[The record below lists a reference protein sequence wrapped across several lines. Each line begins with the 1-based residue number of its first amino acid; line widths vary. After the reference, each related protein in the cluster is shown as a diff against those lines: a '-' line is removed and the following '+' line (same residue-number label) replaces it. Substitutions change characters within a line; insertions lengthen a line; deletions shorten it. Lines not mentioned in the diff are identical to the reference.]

1 MAHSFH
7 HVSYPVLSQE
17 QCKNAKLYA
26 TREDFV
32 KTLPNQIFF
41 MEVGVAAGDFSEFV
55 IQTCEPRLSVLIDLY
70 NQKDILYVDG
80 REPRYSSDENLQF
93 VIDRM
98 DKYRGIDIIQED
110 SLTALPR
117 LLNRKEYFDFIYLDA
132 SHKYQD
138 VVLDIE
144 ASCALLKDDGI
155 LGLNDY
161 IWKDEDGR
169 EYGVILA
176 VNKFLVAN
184 KDWEVIAFALHDKMY
199 ADIYLRRKM
208 PQPV

>member
-1 MAHSFH
+1 
-7 HVSYPVLSQE
+7 
-17 QCKNAKLYA
+17 
-26 TREDFV
+26 
-32 KTLPNQIFF
+32 
-41 MEVGVAAGDFSEFV
+41 
-55 IQTCEPRLSVLIDLY
+55 LSVLIDLY
-70 NQKDILYVDG
+70 NQKDIFYVDE

-161 IWKDEDGR
+161 IWTDEDGR

-184 KDWEVIAFALHDKMY
+184 KDWEVIGFALHDRMY
-199 ADIYLRRKM
+199 ADIYLRKKLT
-208 PQPV
+208 QPV